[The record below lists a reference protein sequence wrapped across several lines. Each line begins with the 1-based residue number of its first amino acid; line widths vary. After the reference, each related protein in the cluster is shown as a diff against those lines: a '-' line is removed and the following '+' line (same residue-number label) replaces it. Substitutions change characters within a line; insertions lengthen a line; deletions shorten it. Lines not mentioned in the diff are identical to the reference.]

1 MKAGQSLADCVKLL
15 TITATDTVDTATS
28 YAAIC
33 VGQCTT
39 PCDGCS
45 GAGVFTGSFLGMLG
59 TAFVMVL
66 YR

>member
-15 TITATDTVDTATS
+15 TITATDSVNTVTS

-45 GAGVFTGSFLGMLG
+45 GAGAITGSFLGMLG
-59 TAFVMVL
+59 AAFVMVF
-66 YR
+66 YS